1 MDELDGWA
9 WFCVARV
16 SVARIGGEGWTDR
29 PEEFDDDDFGEDSS
43 ESSSF
48 KDKKIASCSKNKPN
62 FVQKTD
68 LS

>member
-16 SVARIGGEGWTDR
+16 SVARIGGEEWTDR
-29 PEEFDDDDFGEDSS
+29 PEEFDDDDFGGDSS
-43 ESSSF
+43 ASSSF
-48 KDKKIASCSKNKPN
+48 KDKKISSCSKNKPN
-62 FVQKTD
+62 LVQKTD

>member
-16 SVARIGGEGWTDR
+16 SVARIGEGWTDR
-29 PEEFDDDDFGEDSS
+29 PEEFDDDDFGGDSS

-62 FVQKTD
+62 LVQKTD